1 MRPSRS
7 SVTSLM
13 TGRRVG
19 ARVAFGSQTCFRR
32 RGGDTYAL
40 SSFCVCPSAA
50 LEQDQ
55 PDILVSW
62 LPVLAVIPS
71 DASQRFP
78 AWIVRATLPRI
89 PGESTQLLPLLCG
102 CLMHCLY
109 PPAPPVCVRRCV
121 RAAPKPQQ
129 RRLIISSLPLRL
141 SEGTRYAS
149 VVACR
154 ADDIRFQIYVQP
166 G

>member
-1 MRPSRS
+1 MILISGDAAALVKGRPPLTGIPSPHAFAFVIISCRCRQSTASPLISHVTYDRPTRRS
-7 SVTSLM
+7 
-13 TGRRVG
+13 
-19 ARVAFGSQTCFRR
+19 ARCLRFPQCFRR

-50 LEQDQ
+50 LERDQ

-71 DASQRFP
+71 DASQRFPP

-109 PPAPPVCVRRCV
+109 PPAPR
-121 RAAPKPQQ
+121 
-129 RRLIISSLPLRL
+129 S
-141 SEGTRYAS
+141 AS
-149 VVACR
+149 GGA
-154 ADDIRFQIYVQP
+154 
-166 G
+166 